1 MDFLKQRGIWIVTT
15 LIILSGL
22 YYWTVVDQSR
32 LEDMSELEDSDFQLT
47 GDVTEWSEAYK
58 RLELKWRGTSKH
70 VKTLQEETHDH
81 YKQYEAKIDSVN
93 NTFERIEYKIDQ
105 INETLTDRLND
116 LFSELESLNE
126 EFSSYKRATQRDVLK
141 MKKKIES
148 IDEQLDEINKKI
160 EEKENKSP

>member
-70 VKTLQEETHDH
+70 VKTLQEETHNH

-116 LFSELESLNE
+116 LFSQLESLNE

-160 EEKENKSP
+160 EEK

>member
-70 VKTLQEETHDH
+70 VKTLQEETHNH

-116 LFSELESLNE
+116 LLSELESLNE

-160 EEKENKSP
+160 EEK